1 MPAIT
6 LLNKSTHI
14 AMPIGGFLPLL
25 IWNNAIAGK
34 THERITYPNI
44 NKAAIKVAKLGLYTS
59 ICIAGVI
66 LAPLYNMPISINIID
81 AIFIKN
87 TSLK

>member
-1 MPAIT
+1 MPAIK

-25 IWNNAIAGK
+25 IWHNAIAGK
-34 THERITYPNI
+34 TDERITNPNI
-44 NKAAIKVAKLGLYTS
+44 NKAAIKVAKLGLSTS
-59 ICIAGVI
+59 ICIVGVI

-87 TSLK
+87 TSL